1 MRIATVLVSAAL
13 TACAGDDGAQTTD
26 DGGDGDGASG
36 PVDGGPDAPPP
47 ANEPAGLVGTVA
59 AHNAARAEVGLPPLT
74 WDPALAAIADAWV
87 RQCRDTEA
95 PTGLVD
101 HNAGRSQGYPTYVGE
116 NIYGAS
122 GQASGT
128 AATAS
133 WVAEKANYNY
143 AANSCSGV
151 CGHYTQVVWRETTK
165 VGCAIYTCPG
175 LRYGSTVVCNYA
187 PGGNVGGRRPY

>member
-13 TACAGDDGAQTTD
+13 AACAGDDGAPTTD

-101 HNAGRSQGYPTYVGE
+101 HNAGRSQGYPTYVG
-116 NIYGAS
+116 
-122 GQASGT
+122 QACATARPSCAT
-128 AATAS
+128 TPRAATSAAAGRTDS
-133 WVAEKANYNY
+133 GGFFEKTLPPAF
-143 AANSCSGV
+143 AG
-151 CGHYTQVVWRETTK
+151 
-165 VGCAIYTCPG
+165 
-175 LRYGSTVVCNYA
+175 A
-187 PGGNVGGRRPY
+187 PLP